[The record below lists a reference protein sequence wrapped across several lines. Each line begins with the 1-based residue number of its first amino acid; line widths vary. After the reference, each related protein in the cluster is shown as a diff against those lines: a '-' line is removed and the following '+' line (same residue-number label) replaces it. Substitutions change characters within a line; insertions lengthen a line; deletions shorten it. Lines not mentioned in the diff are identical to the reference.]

1 MKSVLVVM
9 GLVCLLSYKST
20 AQQIVDDGK
29 VSRREFRLKSRQLPP
44 KDRKIR
50 RENWK
55 YEQAIARAQMKEQR
69 KQQRKNQ
76 KDIRVQRKFPV
87 ILGKR
92 NKKAGKSVTYTKKDI

>member
-1 MKSVLVVM
+1 MWVAM
-9 GLVCLLSYKST
+9 GLVCLLSYKSA

-50 RENWK
+50 LENWK

-69 KQQRKNQ
+69 KYQRKNQ
-76 KDIRVQRKFPV
+76 KDVRIHREFPA

-92 NKKAGKSVTYTKKDI
+92 NTKTKKPSAHVKKDI